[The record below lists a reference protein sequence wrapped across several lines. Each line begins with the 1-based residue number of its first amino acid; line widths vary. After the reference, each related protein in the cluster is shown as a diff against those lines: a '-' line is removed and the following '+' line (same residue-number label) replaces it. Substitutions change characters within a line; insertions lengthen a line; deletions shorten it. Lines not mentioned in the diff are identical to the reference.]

1 MSTFKWP
8 NFGGAYRVRFEFYN
22 DILDRDEVET
32 MHADL
37 VDEKEGFYKLDN
49 IPFFVKGF
57 AADDIVKAEKVDDG
71 LPKVTELIE
80 ESGNSTINVI
90 FLDKDDE
97 EYKKRILKELNGLGG
112 EYEGME
118 GVIKGYYSFNI
129 PKDKDYKTIYDFL
142 TKENKKLD
150 FREACI
156 GHKLID

>member
-1 MSTFKWP
+1 M
-8 NFGGAYRVRFEFYN
+8 RVRFEFYN

-49 IPFFVKGF
+49 IPFFVTGF
-57 AADDIVKAEKVDDG
+57 ASDDIVKAEKVDDG

-80 ESGNSTINVI
+80 ESGNSTINII
-90 FLDKDDE
+90 FMDKDNE
-97 EYKKRILKELNGLGG
+97 EYKKQILRELNELGG

-118 GVIKGYYSFNI
+118 GVVRGYYSLNI
-129 PKDKDYKTIYDFL
+129 PKDKDYKSIYDFL
-142 TKENKKLD
+142 TKESEKLD

-156 GHKLID
+156 GHKLKD